1 VIELD
6 GGELA
11 PAAVAAVARER
22 EAVRLSERGRQ
33 RNLRAREQIAALLA
47 EGGRL
52 YGASTGVGALRDRA
66 VGEEEREALQWSLLR
81 SHACAVGPP
90 LPVEAVRAAM
100 VVRANQLAAGGA
112 GVAPELLERL
122 IEALN
127 RGLTPVAH
135 SLGSLGTGD
144 LCELA
149 EIALALLGEGELWSG
164 GERVPAPAPAAPP
177 RLGLRDALG
186 LISSN
191 ALTVGRSALACV
203 DAQRLLARWLAVAAL
218 SFEAAGADPVV
229 LDERLAEARGSEAQA
244 AVAERVRSL
253 LRPPGEVRQPP
264 AGVRQQPVGAR
275 QPPRGSLARPGRDER
290 PVQDPYPFRVLPQVD
305 AVALG
310 AHAALAALLAREAG
324 ARAENALI
332 ADGEALPN
340 GNFHAAELAAA
351 LDALRAAL
359 AQSASLIAARVSAL
373 LDPRFTGLEPFLA
386 RRPGLESGA
395 MMLEYAAAAAAAEVR
410 SLALPVAVQ
419 SASASLG
426 VESHASFAATALARL
441 EQALAALEPLVATEF
456 VVALRALRLAGRK
469 PAGEG
474 TARLYALAASA
485 LPASLEDRPL
495 GPDVRTAAEL
505 LRDYEP
511 R

>member
-1 VIELD
+1 VVELD
-6 GGELA
+6 GRGLA
-11 PAAVAAVARER
+11 PSAVAAVAREH
-22 EAVRLSERGRQ
+22 EPVRLSEGGRE
-33 RNLRAREQIAALLA
+33 RNRRAREQIAALLA
-47 EGGRL
+47 AGAQL
-52 YGASTGVGALRDRA
+52 YGASTGVGALRERP

-90 LPVEAVRAAM
+90 LPAAVVRAAM

-122 IEALN
+122 VEALN
-127 RGLTPVAH
+127 RDLTPVAH

-149 EIALALLGEGELWSG
+149 EIALALLGEGELWSAG
-164 GERVPAPAPAAPP
+164 KRVPAPEPAPRPK
-177 RLGLRDALG
+177 LGLRDALG

-191 ALTVGRSALACV
+191 ALSIGRAALACV
-203 DAQRLLARWLAVAAL
+203 DAGRLLGRWLAVAAL

-229 LDERLAEARGSEAQA
+229 LDERLAAARGSESQA
-244 AVAERVRSL
+244 AVAERMRSL
-253 LRPPGEVRQPP
+253 LRPMGGGVGRKPTEGGLAHRGQRAP
-264 AGVRQQPVGAR
+264 AG
-275 QPPRGSLARPGRDER
+275 R

-305 AVALG
+305 AVTLSAQ
-310 AHAALAALLAREAG
+310 AALAALLERESG

-332 ADGEALPN
+332 VPGEALPN

-351 LDALRAAL
+351 LDQLRAAL
-359 AQSASLIAARVSAL
+359 AQSASLIVARVSTL
-373 LDPRFTGLEPFLA
+373 LDPRFTGLKPFLA
-386 RRPGLESGA
+386 RTPGVESGA

-426 VESHASFAATALARL
+426 VESHASFAPTALARL
-441 EQALAALEPLVATEF
+441 EQALAALEMLVATEL

-474 TARLYALAASA
+474 TAQLYALAAAA
-485 LPASLEDRPL
+485 LPATLEDRPL
-495 GPDVRTAAEL
+495 GGDVRTAIEL
-505 LRDYEP
+505 LRAFAP
-511 R
+511 S